1 MKNKKKNL
9 NLHLLALLIFSTYY
23 LSSLLLF
30 NSIPLNPRD
39 NLEINQVYNHVIS
52 KIINGELQSH
62 RVFLAGEFKWFYLD
76 RIFYPLNVVHII
88 LSDKQFFFSKKYLI
102 RLFLIF
108 FFIFFQKIFF
118 LIKKHTVFLEQY
130 FTQL

>member
-88 LSDKQFFFSKKYLI
+88 LSDKQFFFFEEISNKIISYFSFYLFSKN
-102 RLFLIF
+102 F
-108 FFIFFQKIFF
+108 FFN
-118 LIKKHTVFLEQY
+118 KKHTVFLEQY